1 MDRAALLALTADE
14 MTVLVG
20 GMRALGTN
28 HQSAG
33 DAGTSNIY
41 SFAFLLSFLIVRIVL
56 GVFTDRKGVLS
67 NDFFVHLLDMATEW
81 RESDKKG
88 FYDGV
93 DRKTGE
99 KKWTATRVDLI
110 FGSVRFSLFFFSFH
124 HFFFFSIN
132 NNLKS
137 IEFTIACFVRD
148 LRFER
153 WS

>member
-1 MDRAALLALTADE
+1 MGLLALTAE
-14 MTVLVG
+14 QMTVLVG

-33 DAGTSNIY
+33 DA
-41 SFAFLLSFLIVRIVL
+41 

-110 FGSVRFSLFFFSFH
+110 FGSVRFSLFFVSS
-124 HFFFFSIN
+124 FFFFSI
-132 NNLKS
+132 
-137 IEFTIACFVRD
+137 
-148 LRFER
+148 
-153 WS
+153 